1 MIGFTNID
9 KISISKRHLSTA
21 FDFLNYAGRNGVEAV
36 SLFAGYEE
44 GNTFLVK
51 EVIIPKQLSYIL
63 VQGLMYAVEG
73 EELHRINVWLYENK
87 MKLIAQIH
95 SHPNEAYHSAAD
107 DRFPIVDTYGGVSIV
122 VPNFATGMISLND
135 WAIYRLSLDKT
146 WDELTNKQV
155 NSLFQII

>member
-9 KISISKRHLSTA
+9 KIIVSKANLRKA
-21 FDFLNYAGRNGVEAV
+21 FDFLNYAGGKRVEAV

-44 GNTFLVK
+44 GNTFQVK

-63 VQGLMYAVEG
+63 EQGLMYAVEG

-95 SHPNEAYHSAAD
+95 SHPSEAYHSEAD

-122 VPNFATGMISLND
+122 VPDFATGIMTLND
-135 WAIYRLSLDKT
+135 WAIYRLSLNKT
-146 WDELTNKQV
+146 WDKLTNRQV
-155 NSLFQII
+155 NSLFLII